1 MFERFANRFW
11 FGNGEKVNVIASP
24 FALSGGLRRI
34 VSKPV
39 DEARAKQSPINRMEA
54 FDKII
59 PLSEDY
65 LVRLKP
71 SSQ

>member
-11 FGNGEKVNVIASP
+11 FGNGAEINVIASP

-34 VSKPV
+34 LSKPV
-39 DEARAKQSPINRMEA
+39 DEAQAKQSPINRMEA
-54 FDKII
+54 LDKTIR
-59 PLSEDY
+59 LSEDCF
-65 LVRLKP
+65 VRLRP